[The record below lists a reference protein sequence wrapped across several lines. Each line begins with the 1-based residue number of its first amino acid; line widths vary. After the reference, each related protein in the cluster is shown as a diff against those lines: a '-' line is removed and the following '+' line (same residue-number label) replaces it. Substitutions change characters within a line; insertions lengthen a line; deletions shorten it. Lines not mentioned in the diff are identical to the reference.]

1 MAQPN
6 YSLLN
11 TNIPAEAASSAMKG
25 MQQVNALSAQR
36 LENDAA
42 QMAID
47 NALAEQAAYRKSGS
61 LEEAQQNLRRGG
73 LGKQAAA
80 LGQSLATQGK
90 TQAETQKVGYEIDEK
105 KMNLFRERIGSLEF
119 NPSNANIQAFLEDA
133 ILRGEITPQEA
144 QQRFTEATA
153 VPLDQRPNYFRNM
166 GVKVEERYK
175 ASFTPAIKEYEYG
188 KKDPGFT
195 NYQMNKAAAGAARS
209 IVNLPPQ
216 EKAEQTERGK
226 FLVDDYKVV
235 SNAARVAA
243 RTLPAIETNLDLIDQ
258 GFKTGFSAEVKKGA
272 ANILG
277 ALGVENA
284 NKFATDAQVF
294 QAKANETVL
303 QRQLEQKGPQT
314 ESDAKRITQTGA
326 QLTNTAEANKFILD
340 VAKAQLKRDVDQRNF
355 YDTWWKQNKTYDGAE
370 DAWYTGDGGKS
381 LFERPELR
389 KYNIQTSASPQ
400 RQGSQQTTSG
410 LSPAE
415 QAELD
420 NLRKRFSASGKK

>member
-42 QMAID
+42 QMAIR
-47 NALAEQAAYRKSGS
+47 NALAEQEAYKRSGS
-61 LEEAQQNLRRGG
+61 LQEAQQNLLRGG

-175 ASFTPAIKEYEYG
+175 MNTISKAQQQTADVQREGQAISAATQRRGQDLQYAPDVVANTVTDAAGNVTQFNRFGQVIGKPGQVGKPSATFEKTQALQKQTNKDLNLAITEIENAIKPGGTLDKSTASGAGRLLDAAGNFIGYATEGAIATATLKPIADMALKMVPRFEG
-188 KKDPGFT
+188 PQSDKDTASYKEAAGQLADPSLPVAIRRAAAQTVVRLMKARKGQFVTEGMANEGIGPSGPALPPGFT
-195 NYQMNKAAAGAARS
+195 PDK
-209 IVNLPPQ
+209 
-216 EKAEQTERGK
+216 
-226 FLVDDYKVV
+226 
-235 SNAARVAA
+235 
-243 RTLPAIETNLDLIDQ
+243 
-258 GFKTGFSAEVKKGA
+258 
-272 ANILG
+272 
-277 ALGVENA
+277 
-284 NKFATDAQVF
+284 
-294 QAKANETVL
+294 
-303 QRQLEQKGPQT
+303 
-314 ESDAKRITQTGA
+314 
-326 QLTNTAEANKFILD
+326 
-340 VAKAQLKRDVDQRNF
+340 
-355 YDTWWKQNKTYDGAE
+355 
-370 DAWYTGDGGKS
+370 
-381 LFERPELR
+381 
-389 KYNIQTSASPQ
+389 
-400 RQGSQQTTSG
+400 
-410 LSPAE
+410 
-415 QAELD
+415 
-420 NLRKRFSASGKK
+420 